1 MPIKLAN
8 ISKKYPNNS
17 IIFDNASLTIEDNSF
32 IALVGK
38 SGSGKSTLLNL
49 ISGLDSPDSGD
60 IQINDQSI
68 VNINDNE
75 LSTIRNHNIGFIF
88 QSFYLQPFLTVIEN
102 VETAAFPNINYK
114 KIIQTNRANKLLS
127 AVGLAEKANAYPK
140 ILSGG
145 ETQRVAIARALMNQP
160 NIILADEPTGNLD
173 AENSKNIIQLLR
185 IIQNQTKCIMI
196 IVTHDESISSSA
208 DRIIRISEGKLTDA
222 F

>member
-49 ISGLDSPDSGD
+49 ISGLDRPDSGD

-75 LSTIRNHNIGFIF
+75 LSIIRNHNIGFIF

-140 ILSGG
+140 TLSGG